1 MTGFLCSALELMV
14 LLPGMLLAY
23 LPMKGRLRMSPAK
36 LAAATVPL
44 ALFLSLAGGAVS
56 CFFHIRTVWLLFPAA
71 AIMGA
76 FYVHTLSISRW
87 KSVSV
92 FLAVCG
98 VFSCL
103 SGTAIAVND
112 ILSPEEPVSVL
123 SLQGALFWF
132 ALCCASVL
140 AVWYPATHAARKLLD
155 VEAFAQT
162 WYVFWILPLLFISLN
177 ISIIPI
183 NPNLLKLGRLRQI
196 YILLSLVFLPLLLLL
211 YALFYLM
218 ASSLNRNDRLRRENQ
233 LLSMQQARYDNLRT
247 SIEQTRHARHD
258 MRHHL
263 HILQSFAAQE
273 KWESLTEYLEKMQG
287 SIPDMTLCLCQNTAV
302 DSVAGYFAGLYR
314 EYDIPLTFKL
324 DLPALLPVP
333 ETDLCSVLSNL
344 LENAMEAGLR
354 TDPKRRQ
361 TTVQAHSHSGHM
373 ILLSTEN
380 AYDGKV
386 REKDGI
392 FLSSKRPGEGVGLQA
407 VRHTAEKNGGYIRFH
422 YGDGIFAVNVIL
434 RGGK

>member
-1 MTGFLCSALELMV
+1 MTGFLCSALEFMV

-23 LPMKGRLRMSPAK
+23 LPMKGHLRMSPAK

-162 WYVFWILPLLFISLN
+162 
-177 ISIIPI
+177 
-183 NPNLLKLGRLRQI
+183 
-196 YILLSLVFLPLLLLL
+196 
-211 YALFYLM
+211 
-218 ASSLNRNDRLRRENQ
+218 
-233 LLSMQQARYDNLRT
+233 
-247 SIEQTRHARHD
+247 
-258 MRHHL
+258 
-263 HILQSFAAQE
+263 
-273 KWESLTEYLEKMQG
+273 
-287 SIPDMTLCLCQNTAV
+287 
-302 DSVAGYFAGLYR
+302 
-314 EYDIPLTFKL
+314 
-324 DLPALLPVP
+324 
-333 ETDLCSVLSNL
+333 
-344 LENAMEAGLR
+344 
-354 TDPKRRQ
+354 
-361 TTVQAHSHSGHM
+361 
-373 ILLSTEN
+373 
-380 AYDGKV
+380 
-386 REKDGI
+386 
-392 FLSSKRPGEGVGLQA
+392 
-407 VRHTAEKNGGYIRFH
+407 
-422 YGDGIFAVNVIL
+422 
-434 RGGK
+434 